1 MARIVRR
8 GVALPAGRSVITLGR
23 VRNPI
28 RLKNL
33 SPRFFPYYAAGVLV
47 LIEVHPSGPSFAIG
61 LGLIVAGALLRG
73 WGAGH
78 LVKNDLLTI
87 TGPYAHLRHPLYAG
101 TMAVGIGFAVMAG
114 GWVPPL
120 LLAVGLPWFFLDYFP
135 RKERIESERLDTRYG
150 DAFLLY
156 RESVPGLWPRWTAWR
171 PQLGF
176 EGVADPKAR
185 WNLRRYLDNNELG
198 TALALVVGLA
208 LVAWRITI

>member
-1 MARIVRR
+1 MLRK
-8 GVALPAGRSVITLGR
+8 GGLITLGV

-47 LIEVHPSGPSFAIG
+47 LVEVRPSGPTFAAG
-61 LGLIVAGALLRG
+61 LGLILAGAALRA

-101 TMAVGIGFAVMAG
+101 TMLIGVGFTLMAG
-114 GWVPPL
+114 GWVPL
-120 LLAVGLPWFFLDYFP
+120 LLVLGLPWFFLDYFP
-135 RKERIESERLDTRYG
+135 RKERIESERLEDLYG
-150 DAFLLY
+150 DAYSDYRAGVPALL
-156 RESVPGLWPRWTAWR
+156 PRLAAWR
-171 PQLGF
+171 PEQGF
-176 EGVADPKAR
+176 EGVADRKAR
-185 WNLRRYLDNNELG
+185 WGPQRYLDTNELG

-208 LVAWRITI
+208 LVGWRVTLGG